1 MLGQNTLMAMH
12 FGANQEEISGS
23 SQHRDI
29 REKHPETSWPM
40 SKRRVKP
47 AGPIRNDLARHKVP
61 PV

>member
-1 MLGQNTLMAMH
+1 MAMH